1 MRWRWLLGL
10 GAACVPSL
18 AAQPPVVPRAD
29 VVFTG
34 MCDASGAVPL
44 TDSLFAVADDEANLL
59 RIYDARGGAPLHSSD
74 VSERLGIRREMD
86 IEGAT
91 RIGQLGFW
99 ITSHGRNS
107 AGKSRPERLRFFATT
122 APARAAPLEV
132 VGTPYL
138 RLLDDLFADSR
149 FARFGLQAAAELP
162 PKAAGGLNVEGLTAR
177 AEGGAFIGFRSPT
190 PGARALLVALLNP
203 ADVVR
208 GRRARFGDPILLDL
222 GGLGIR
228 ALSSW
233 RGRYLIVAGH
243 HSNEAA
249 SQLYTWDG
257 RAAPKRRL
265 EFTAF
270 NPEGFF
276 TPEARDEVMLLSDD
290 GSLPIDGAPCKE
302 QKDAAKKRFRGR
314 WLTIRER

>member
-1 MRWRWLLGL
+1 L
-10 GAACVPSL
+10 
-18 AAQPPVVPRAD
+18 PRAD
-29 VVFTG
+29 VVFAG

-44 TDSLFAVADDEANLL
+44 TDSLFAVADDEAKPAPDL
-59 RIYDARGGAPLHSSD
+59 RRARRRAAASRATSPSASGSVGRPARNNPTFRGRRPRWTSRAQPGSASWGSGSRRTGG
-74 VSERLGIRREMD
+74 
-86 IEGAT
+86 
-91 RIGQLGFW
+91 
-99 ITSHGRNS
+99 NS

-243 HSNEAA
+243 HANEAA
-249 SQLYTWDG
+249 SELYTWDG

-314 WLTIRER
+314 WLTLRER